1 MRNHI
6 DLDQALRRAILREI
20 GERLRT
26 SLKED
31 PELPETFRTQVER
44 LRQLDDQLSPRSKRD
59 GH

>member
-44 LRQLDDQLSPRSKRD
+44 LRQLDDQLAPRSKRD